1 MLLIFPK
8 NSFANSVVINEFSS
22 ASNPEWVEIYN
33 KGSETINL
41 AGWNIIFDDNSN
53 TQKVTL
59 TSDDVL
65 PSGEFKVVEHP
76 YTGTNGW
83 LSNSGDT
90 IILKDSSGVEQDSM
104 SYGDITGANIEAP
117 NSDQSAGRNVDGSG
131 DWLIFTSPT
140 KETTNNVATPTP
152 APTMTPSPTP
162 TPVPSSAS
170 TSTPTPTPTSS
181 PSPSPTPSLTFL
193 IFNFPAKINSNQS
206 FSVKVNLSLPNNPNS
221 QIYLKGAFKK
231 EGSSNY
237 FGLTKVENEWVK
249 NGSSYKNQLSI
260 KTDSSGNW
268 NGEVD
273 IKVDTSDSGF
283 TGSSDYLFKVGR
295 YFQDSS
301 GVSWSNETSIY
312 IENQTALN
320 DDAESFKGQEEEEII
335 DDNSSEKTSL
345 GSKTNLYKIDAATI
359 AGVSIEDNSKDISET
374 SVRTDKRHNPVLIIL
389 GVGLILVSG
398 VLLFY
403 NRFKDR
409 IRFPSW

>member
-1 MLLIFPK
+1 MAAPLSGENEWIEIYN
-8 NSFANSVVINEFSS
+8 NSSDSVDLTGWTIQEKTSSGNFTSHPLSSASIPGSGYYIYEFSS
-22 ASNPEWVEIYN
+22 SKLNN
-33 KGSETINL
+33 DQDTINL
-41 AGWNIIFDDNSN
+41 LNPQGTTVDTFIYTNTSSN
-53 TQKVTL
+53 L
-59 TSDDVL
+59 TFARIPDGG
-65 PSGEFKVVEHP
+65 GEWILNALSTKG
-76 YTGTNGW
+76 TTNG
-83 LSNSGDT
+83 NS
-90 IILKDSSGVEQDSM
+90 
-104 SYGDITGANIEAP
+104 
-117 NSDQSAGRNVDGSG
+117 
-131 DWLIFTSPT
+131 
-140 KETTNNVATPTP
+140 
-152 APTMTPSPTP
+152 
-162 TPVPSSAS
+162 
-170 TSTPTPTPTSS
+170 PTSS
-181 PSPSPTPSLTFL
+181 PSLTPTPSPTLTPSPSPTSIPSPTSTSTPAPTPSSSFI
-193 IFNFPAKINSNQS
+193 IFNLPAKINSNQS

-231 EGSSNY
+231 EGGSNY
-237 FGLTKVENEWVK
+237 FGLTKVGNEWIK
-249 NGSSYKNQLSI
+249 NGSSFKNQLSI

-273 IKVDTSDSGF
+273 IKVDTGDSGF

-301 GVSWSNETSIY
+301 SVSWSNETNIY
-312 IENQTALN
+312 IDNKTASGDSIESFENQE
-320 DDAESFKGQEEEEII
+320 DEEVI

-345 GSKTNLYKIDAATI
+345 SSKTNLYKIDAATI